1 MDESLNGLCKIL
13 HFCINLYSLHGK
25 RETSY
30 AKIRSQTS

>member
-1 MDESLNGLCKIL
+1 MDYAK
-13 HFCINLYSLHGK
+13 FCINLYSLHGK